1 MVRDGFLDAGYE
13 YVLIDDCWAL
23 SERENGTIIVDSSRF
38 PNGFQSLTKYVH
50 GKGLKIGI
58 YTSVGS
64 KTCAGFAYVYS
75 PLSLSLAHAIFLFDT
90 NTHTHTHTHIYI
102 EDRFTMKLKMQN
114 YFMSGDLTL

>member
-75 PLSLSLAHAIFLFDT
+75 PLSLSRTCYFSLRHT
-90 NTHTHTHTHIYI
+90 QTHTHIYIYI